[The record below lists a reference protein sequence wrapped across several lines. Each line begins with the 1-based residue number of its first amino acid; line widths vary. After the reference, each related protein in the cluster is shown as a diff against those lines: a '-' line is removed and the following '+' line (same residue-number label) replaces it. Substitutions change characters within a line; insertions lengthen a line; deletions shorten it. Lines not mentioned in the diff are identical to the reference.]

1 MKYSF
6 SSLTMKRWTG
16 LPFHSISTLQI
27 RARQPVFRPGQGTD
41 APVERTW
48 NLRPSESSIHLNFGS
63 LPSLSTTLTVTGVI
77 FAPKESHGH
86 REPESC
92 PMGARAHSWLF
103 RPIFGQGAGER
114 RNKPFSGAPLTLELS
129 LSRIAIEIPCDPGHI
144 QVQMLLEHRRDTLI
158 P

>member
-1 MKYSF
+1 
-6 SSLTMKRWTG
+6 MKRWTG

-27 RARQPVFRPGQGTD
+27 RARCPAFRPGQGTD

-63 LPSLSTTLTVTGVI
+63 RPGLSTRLTVTGVI
-77 FAPKESHGH
+77 FAPKDSHGH
-86 REPESC
+86 RGPWSC
-92 PMGARAHSWLF
+92 PTGAPAHSWLF
-103 RPIFGQGAGER
+103 RPIYGQGAGKR
-114 RNKPFSGAPLTLELS
+114 RNKPFSGVLLTLELS